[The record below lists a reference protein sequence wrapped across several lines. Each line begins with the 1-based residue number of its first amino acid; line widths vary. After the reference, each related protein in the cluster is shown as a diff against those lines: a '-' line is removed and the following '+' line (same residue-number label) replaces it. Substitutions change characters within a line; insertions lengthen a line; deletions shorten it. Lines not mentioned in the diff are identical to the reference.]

1 VKKRQF
7 GRFWSK
13 MGEFMPF
20 FGRFYLKITDLNVFD
35 DLNCQ
40 IFWGPDFAFSNL
52 RGLRFFMQYLGSL
65 K

>member
-1 VKKRQF
+1 
-7 GRFWSK
+7 